1 MMEGVLGLQMERKTI
16 VDEVDPTLMIE
27 EAILLPL
34 LVLEDDA
41 RVRRRRVT
49 ILVMILLLLED
60 RAIMEDQEGMV
71 RILEIEDVTRSQR
84 VAAVMMKTI
93 RMM

>member
-1 MMEGVLGLQMERKTI
+1 MEGVLGLQMERKTI